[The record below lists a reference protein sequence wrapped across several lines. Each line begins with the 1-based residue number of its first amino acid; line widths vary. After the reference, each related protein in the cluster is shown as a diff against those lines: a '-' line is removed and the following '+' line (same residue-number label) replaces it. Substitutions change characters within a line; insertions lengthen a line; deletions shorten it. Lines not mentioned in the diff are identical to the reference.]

1 MKTKL
6 DNPKFKREL
15 STVFNVNGIDSL
27 LNRSD
32 HELADVVI
40 DLLALIKGLQ
50 DQQKEDKTK
59 PIGGG
64 IKKLGDV

>member
-15 STVFNVNGIDSL
+15 STVFNVHGIDSL

-32 HELADVVI
+32 DELADVVI
-40 DLLALIKGLQ
+40 DLLVLIKGLQ
-50 DQQKEDKTK
+50 DQQNEDKLK